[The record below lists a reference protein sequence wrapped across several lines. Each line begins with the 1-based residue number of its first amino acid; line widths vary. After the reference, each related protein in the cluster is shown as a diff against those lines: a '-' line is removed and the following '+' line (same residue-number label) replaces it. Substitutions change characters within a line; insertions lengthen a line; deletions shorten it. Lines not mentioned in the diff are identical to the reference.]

1 MAQNKGLD
9 SIFLTSCLI
18 GMVAGGRSGFLA
30 GEYVGETYLTNMSDS
45 IKSSF
50 PFVYSILGNAKTSD
64 GFYAYRLI
72 GPLFSPDA
80 VPGN

>member
-45 IKSSF
+45 IKTAVDIGSTLSGGAF
-50 PFVYSILGNAKTSD
+50 GCAAVGIALVLT
-64 GFYAYRLI
+64 YARR
-72 GPLFSPDA
+72 S
-80 VPGN
+80 